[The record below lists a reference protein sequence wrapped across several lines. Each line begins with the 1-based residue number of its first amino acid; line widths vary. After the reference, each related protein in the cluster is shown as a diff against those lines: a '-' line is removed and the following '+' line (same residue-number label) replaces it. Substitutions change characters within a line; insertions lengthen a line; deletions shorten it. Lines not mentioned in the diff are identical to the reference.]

1 MIGTTLRVLSGRTRL
16 TALVAVCMLGLFC
29 AESKADTVYSSQS
42 DFMAATSAT
51 TVITFDGIAPT
62 NSFINYPSGVTLS
75 GVTFTANNTSLFIV
89 DPGFYSAPYP
99 SGFLTDDYSVT
110 DIVTATLPSVTAVGF
125 DFGGLAGPTGPF
137 TLILSDG
144 FSTTV
149 SNNSSILGGSLGF
162 VGITSSTPL
171 TSIQILMP
179 DVPNY
184 NAIDN
189 FTYGTASTSPVPEP
203 GTFGLMATGL
213 IGVVGALRRKLA
225 LR

>member
-1 MIGTTLRVLSGRTRL
+1 MIGTMLPILSGRARFSVL
-16 TALVAVCMLGLFC
+16 AAVCVLSFVC

-42 DFMAATSAT
+42 DFMAAINAP

-62 NSFINYPSGVTLS
+62 NGFINYPAGVTLS
-75 GVTFTANNTSLFIV
+75 GVTFTANNASMFII
-89 DPGFYSAPYP
+89 DPGYYSAPYP

-149 SNNSSILGGSLGF
+149 SNDLSVVGGSLGF

-171 TSIQILMP
+171 TSITIEMP

-184 NAIDN
+184 NAVDN
-189 FTYGTASTSPVPEP
+189 FTYGTAGASPVPEP

-213 IGVVGALRRKLA
+213 IGAVGVLRRTLA
-225 LR
+225 SR

>member
-29 AESKADTVYSSQS
+29 AESKADTVYSNQS

-51 TVITFDGIAPT
+51 TVITFDGIAPA
-62 NSFINYPSGVTLS
+62 NSFINYPTGVTLS
-75 GVTFTANNTSLFIV
+75 GVTFTANNASLFIV

-144 FSTTV
+144 FSTIV
-149 SNNSSILGGSLGF
+149 SNDSSILGGSLGF

-189 FTYGTASTSPVPEP
+189 FTFGTAGTSPVPEP

-213 IGVVGALRRKLA
+213 IGAVGVLRRRLA